1 MFYGKIHRLR
11 KTSTIDADIAERE
24 IMKQVLH
31 IPNELR
37 LQGIETAA
45 LLAGQEK
52 LQQAVH

>member
-24 IMKQVLH
+24 IMKQVVH